1 MLGLFLNTTATWF
14 PAIVYFV
21 NSCWSY
27 IIVLIV
33 LNHLWPGL
41 EYFWDFIISNSLFH
55 WFLQNLHIFSHCIAL
70 RQSFAWPAFE
80 YFWNLILSNSLFHWF
95 SRKLYLLI
103 SCCIKTGSFAWLV
116 FESFWNRIL
125 RNSLFHRFLLKL
137 YICSTCIKLRQKAL
151 LGFILNTD
159 EILL

>member
-1 MLGLFLNTTATWF
+1 MLKLYNRSNCIELSLA
-14 PAIVYFV
+14 
-21 NSCWSY
+21 WSW
-27 IIVLIV
+27 IL
-33 LNHLWPGL
+33 LR
-41 EYFWDFIISNSLFH
+41 FIISNSLFH

-70 RQSFAWPAFE
+70 RQSFDWPAFE

-95 SRKLYLLI
+95 SRKLCLLI
-103 SCCIKTGSFAWLV
+103 LCCIKTGSFAWLV